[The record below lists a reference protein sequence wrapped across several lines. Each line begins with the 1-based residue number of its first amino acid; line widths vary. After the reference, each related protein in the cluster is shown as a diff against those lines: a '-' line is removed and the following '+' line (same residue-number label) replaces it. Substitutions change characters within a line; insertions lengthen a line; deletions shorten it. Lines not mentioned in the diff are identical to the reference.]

1 MSKSRLLRCRLD
13 NSNSRGHAANRGVRK
28 IAVRGLVLVV
38 GPDGAG
44 KSTLIDELERQTG
57 QPIARAHSRPGLVA
71 GRHTQGDPVTNPH
84 AERPRGHAV
93 SLFKLGVLLLDTVVG
108 TWLRW
113 RPIARKGLLVVE
125 RGWYDMAID
134 PRRYRLPARLVP
146 LVTWVGRLVPKA
158 DVTVLLSGDPTAF
171 HERKPEIGSDE
182 VLRQLRGWQ
191 QMAPRTGRRM
201 IELDTV
207 NDTVED
213 SAAALA
219 AALPGLPQWRRAPI
233 APKRLQLR
241 ATGAGPA
248 LDIYRPHRLPARLAA
263 RVNSPLFRLG
273 LAPATSPP
281 PLPDLSALIGQ
292 GRVGRQQL
300 AALRSSAP
308 DRWVVAAADESG
320 LHTVVKVGPVD
331 SGLERE
337 ITALRQLR
345 STTTLSLPV
354 VVGELYESGWH
365 AIATGAVRTTEQPP
379 ELDEVVDLATAL
391 ARGDLGVPVVHGDLA
406 PWNLSRDERGLMV
419 WDWEESELGVA
430 RPLHDLT
437 HYLIRAGTLLGRYSP
452 GEVARLLTAPGGP
465 GVQHLKALGLTPESA
480 VPYVHA
486 YLTRTESATAGERSF
501 RAGLAAELNSRN
513 T

>member
-1 MSKSRLLRCRLD
+1 MIESTLPRCRVD
-13 NSNSRGHAANRGVRK
+13 NSSSRHHAANRGVRK

-57 QPIARAHSRPGLVA
+57 QPIARAHSRPGLLA
-71 GRHTQGDPVTNPH
+71 GRRAQGATVTDPH

-93 SLFKLGVLLLDTVVG
+93 SLIKLGVLLVDAVAG

-113 RPIARKGLLVVE
+113 RPIARKRLLIVE

-146 LVTWVGRLVPKA
+146 LVTWAGRLVPKA

-171 HERKPEIGSDE
+171 HARKPEIGSDE
-182 VLRQLRGWQ
+182 VLRQLREWQ
-191 QMAPRTGRRM
+191 HMAPRTGRRM

-207 NDTVED
+207 HDTVED
-213 SAAALA
+213 CAAALST
-219 AALPGLPQWRRAPI
+219 ALPGLPQWRRAPI
-233 APKRLQLR
+233 APKRLQLC
-241 ATGAGPA
+241 ATGASPA
-248 LDIYRPHRLPARLAA
+248 LDIYRPHRLPARVAA
-263 RVNSPLFRLG
+263 RINGPLFRLG
-273 LAPATSPP
+273 LAPVTSPP

-292 GRVGRQQL
+292 GRAGRQQL

-308 DRWVVAAADESG
+308 DRWVVAAADEKG
-320 LHTVVKVGPVD
+320 IHTVVKVGPVD

-337 ITALRQLR
+337 IAALRRLK

-354 VVGELYESGWH
+354 VVGELHESGWH
-365 AIATGAVRTTEQPP
+365 AIATGAVRNTEEPP

-391 ARGDLGVPVVHGDLA
+391 ARGDLGLPVVHGDLA
-406 PWNLSRDERGLMV
+406 PWNLSRDERGVMV
-419 WDWEESELGVA
+419 WDWEESELGVT

-437 HYLIRAGTLLGRYSP
+437 HYLIRAGTLLGIYSP
-452 GEVARLLTAPGGP
+452 REVAQLLTTSGGP
-465 GVQHLKALGLTPESA
+465 GVRHLEALGLPPESA
-480 VPYVHA
+480 VTHIHA
-486 YLTRTESATAGERSF
+486 YLARTESASAPEQDF
-501 RAGLAAELNSRN
+501 RTRLATELNTRS